1 MVCLKPVADKG
12 NPFIHLGAYE
22 AILFAPASPA
32 TSTCSVVESEED
44 LKVLT
49 LRQPRKNLKVLT
61 LRQPRKKMDD
71 QNLLDMDVDAPVVKW
86 RTSNSSEKK
95 RSGGDK
101 QSGKL
106 KKKRIVKVPPQKR
119 LVGNEAGMF
128 SQKRLF

>member
-61 LRQPRKKMDD
+61 LRQPRKKKMDD
-71 QNLLDMDVDAPVVKW
+71 QNILEMDTDEPIVQW
-86 RTSNSSEKK
+86 RTKRKRRKGFEKH
-95 RSGGDK
+95 D
-101 QSGKL
+101 L
-106 KKKRIVKVPPQKR
+106 ENTI
-119 LVGNEAGMF
+119 
-128 SQKRLF
+128 

>member
-61 LRQPRKKMDD
+61 LRQPRKKKMDD
-71 QNLLDMDVDAPVVKW
+71 QNILEMDTDEPIVQW
-86 RTSNSSEKK
+86 RTSTNIHK
-95 RSGGDK
+95 
-101 QSGKL
+101 
-106 KKKRIVKVPPQKR
+106 
-119 LVGNEAGMF
+119 
-128 SQKRLF
+128 